1 MVTGWPHVDGNL
13 KRKGKRPLTIVLAL
27 ETSCD
32 ETAVALVAGRL
43 VLANVVASQVASHA
57 PYGGVVPELAARR
70 HVELLPHLV
79 DRAFGEAG
87 ITWTQVKAVAATA
100 TPGLVGALLVG
111 LTTGKTMALLHG
123 KPFLAVHHLEGH
135 LCSAQLTGGPPLKPP
150 FLVLLVSGG
159 HTQLVRVD
167 GPGTYRLCGATV
179 DDAAGEAFDKVARLL
194 GLGYP
199 GGPAIEAVAS
209 RGGDP
214 GRFAFPHGRVRHRG
228 GGYEPYAFSFSGLK
242 TAVLRCIEALQ
253 RQGEPLPVADLAASF
268 QDTVAEVLSSRSV
281 GCALDQGI
289 SQLVVV
295 GGVAANRRLRQ
306 ALEQR
311 CREAGLTVVMAPLAF
326 CGDNAAMIGVAAGQ
340 RLASG
345 CQSPLTIGVSPRLPL
360 QEAKRL
366 YDPQPPF

>member
-1 MVTGWPHVDGNL
+1 MTTCWPHVDDNL
-13 KRKGKRPLTIVLAL
+13 KRRWKQPLTIVLAL

-32 ETAVALVAGRL
+32 ETAVALIDGRR

-79 DRAFGEAG
+79 DQAFAEAG
-87 ITWTQVKAVAATA
+87 IGWGEVNAVAATA

-111 LTTGKTMALLHG
+111 LTAGKTMALLHG

-135 LCSAQLTGGPPLKPP
+135 LCSAQLTGGPPPEPP

-167 GPGTYRLCGATV
+167 GPGVYKLCGATV

-199 GGPAIEAVAS
+199 GGPAIEAVA
-209 RGGDP
+209 GDGDP
-214 GRFAFPHGRVRHRG
+214 QRFAFPQGRVGRTG

-242 TAVLRCIEALQ
+242 TAVLRRIEALQ

-268 QDTVAEVLSSRSV
+268 ESTVATVLSSRSV
-281 GCALDQGI
+281 RCALDQGLP
-289 SQLVVV
+289 QLVVV

-306 ALEQR
+306 ALGQR
-311 CREAGLTVVMAPLAF
+311 CREAGLTLAMAPLAF
-326 CGDNAAMIGVAAGQ
+326 CGDNAAMIGAAAVQ

-345 CQSPLTIGVSPRLPL
+345 CQSPWTIGVSPRLPL
-360 QEAKRL
+360 READCL
-366 YDPQPPF
+366 YGPHPPF

>member
-1 MVTGWPHVDGNL
+1 MTAHEPHAAANL
-13 KRKGKRPLTIVLAL
+13 KGKWKRPLPIVLAL

-32 ETAVALVAGRL
+32 ETAAALVEDRH

-79 DRAFGEAG
+79 DQAFAEAG
-87 ITWTQVKAVAATA
+87 IGWGEVDAVAATA

-135 LCSAQLTGGPPLKPP
+135 LCSAQLTGGPPPEPP

-167 GPGTYRLCGATV
+167 GPGVYRLCCATV

-209 RGGDP
+209 GGDSR
-214 GRFAFPHGRVRHRG
+214 RFAFPQGRVRRRG
-228 GGYEPYAFSFSGLK
+228 GGYEPHAFSFSGLK

-253 RQGEPLPVADLAASF
+253 RQGDPLPVADLAASF
-268 QDTVAEVLSSRSV
+268 EWTVATVLSNRSV
-281 GCALDQGI
+281 NCAMDEGL
-289 SQLVVV
+289 SRLVVV
-295 GGVAANRRLRQ
+295 GGVAANRRLRH
-306 ALEQR
+306 ALEHR
-311 CREAGLTVVMAPLAF
+311 CREAGITLTMAPLAF
-326 CGDNAAMIGVAAGQ
+326 CGDNAAMIAVAAGQ

-345 CQSPLTIGVSPRLPL
+345 CQSPWTIGVSPRLPL
-360 QEAKRL
+360 QEADSL
-366 YDPQPPF
+366 YRPQPPF

>member
-1 MVTGWPHVDGNL
+1 MTCGPHVDDNV
-13 KRKGKRPLTIVLAL
+13 KRTWKRSLTIVLAL

-32 ETAVALVAGRL
+32 ETAVALVDGHQ

-79 DRAFGEAG
+79 DQAFGEAG
-87 ITWTQVKAVAATA
+87 IDWDDVNAVAATA

-111 LTTGKTMALLHG
+111 LTTGKTMALIHG

-135 LCSAQLTGGPPLKPP
+135 LCSAQLTGGPPPPEPP

-167 GPGTYRLCGATV
+167 GPGTYQLCGATV

-194 GLGYP
+194 GLDYP
-199 GGPAIEAVAS
+199 GGPAVEAVAG
-209 RGGDP
+209 GGDP
-214 GRFAFPHGRVRHRG
+214 RRFAFPQGRVGCRG

-242 TAVLRCIEALQ
+242 TAVLRCIEGLQ
-253 RQGEPLPVADLAASF
+253 RRGEPLPVADLAASF
-268 QDTVAEVLSSRSV
+268 EFTVATVLSSRSV
-281 GCALDQGI
+281 CCALDQGL
-289 SQLVVV
+289 SRLVVV

-311 CREAGLTVVMAPLAF
+311 CREEGITLALAPLAF

-345 CQSPLTIGVSPRLPL
+345 CQSPWTIGVSPRLPL
-360 QEAKRL
+360 QEAGCL
-366 YDPQPPF
+366 YSSQPPF

>member
-1 MVTGWPHVDGNL
+1 MALVDGP
-13 KRKGKRPLTIVLAL
+13 R
-27 ETSCD
+27 
-32 ETAVALVAGRL
+32 

-79 DRAFGEAG
+79 DQAFGEAG
-87 ITWTQVKAVAATA
+87 INWAAVDAVAATA

-135 LCSAQLTGGPPLKPP
+135 LCSPQLAGGPPPEPP

-167 GPGTYRLCGATV
+167 GPGNYGLCGATV

-209 RGGDP
+209 GGQP
-214 GRFAFPHGRVRHRG
+214 QRFAFPQGRVSRTG
-228 GGYEPYAFSFSGLK
+228 GGHEPYAFSFSGLK
-242 TAVLRCIEALQ
+242 TSVLRCIQALQ
-253 RQGEPLPVADLAASF
+253 HQGEPLPVADLAASF
-268 QDTVAEVLSSRSV
+268 EHTVATVLSRRSV
-281 GCALDQGI
+281 GCALDQGL

-306 ALEQR
+306 ALEHR
-311 CREAGLTVVMAPLAF
+311 CREEGLTLVMAPLAF
-326 CGDNAAMIGVAAGQ
+326 CGDNGAMIGVAASQ

-360 QEAKRL
+360 QEANCL
-366 YDPQPPF
+366 YGPHPPF

>member
-1 MVTGWPHVDGNL
+1 MALVDG
-13 KRKGKRPLTIVLAL
+13 PQ
-27 ETSCD
+27 
-32 ETAVALVAGRL
+32 

-79 DRAFGEAG
+79 DQAFGEAG
-87 ITWTQVKAVAATA
+87 INWAAVDAVAATA

-111 LTTGKTMALLHG
+111 LTTGKTMALLHA

-135 LCSAQLTGGPPLKPP
+135 LCSSQLAGGPPPEPP

-167 GPGTYRLCGATV
+167 GPGNYGLCGATV

-209 RGGDP
+209 CGQP
-214 GRFAFPHGRVRHRG
+214 QRFAFPQGRVSRIG

-242 TAVLRCIEALQ
+242 TSVLRCIQALQ

-268 QDTVAEVLSSRSV
+268 EHTVATVLSRRSV
-281 GCALDQGI
+281 GCALNQGL

-311 CREAGLTVVMAPLAF
+311 CREEGLTLVMAPLAF
-326 CGDNAAMIGVAAGQ
+326 CGDNGAMIGVAASQ

-345 CQSPLTIGVSPRLPL
+345 YQSPLTIGVSPRLPL
-360 QEAKRL
+360 KEANCL
-366 YDPQPPF
+366 YGPHPPF

>member
-1 MVTGWPHVDGNL
+1 MMTCGPHVANNL
-13 KRKGKRPLTIVLAL
+13 KSKWKRPLTIVLAL

-32 ETAVALVAGRL
+32 ETAAALVEGRH
-43 VLANVVASQVASHA
+43 VLASQVASQVASHA
-57 PYGGVVPELAARR
+57 PYGGVVPELAARQ

-79 DRAFGEAG
+79 DQAFAEAG
-87 ITWTQVKAVAATA
+87 IGWDAVDAIAATA

-123 KPFLAVHHLEGH
+123 KPFLAIHHLEGH
-135 LCSAQLTGGPPLKPP
+135 LCSAQLTGGPPLVSP

-167 GPGTYRLCGATV
+167 GPGAYQLCGATV

-209 RGGDP
+209 SGDP
-214 GRFAFPHGRVRHRG
+214 QRFAFPQGRVSRAG

-242 TAVLRCIEALQ
+242 TAVLRCVEGLQ
-253 RQGEPLPVADLAASF
+253 RQGETLPVADLAASF
-268 QDTVAEVLSSRSV
+268 EATVATVLSRRSV
-281 GCALDQGI
+281 NCAVDQGL

-306 ALEQR
+306 ALEKR
-311 CREAGLTVVMAPLAF
+311 CQEEGLTLVLAPLAF
-326 CGDNAAMIGVAAGQ
+326 CGDNAAMIGVAASQ

-345 CQSPLTIGVSPRLPL
+345 CQSPWTIGVSPRLPL
-360 QEAKRL
+360 HEADSL
-366 YDPQPPF
+366 YGPQPPF

>member
-1 MVTGWPHVDGNL
+1 M
-13 KRKGKRPLTIVLAL
+13 TIVLAL

-32 ETAVALVAGRL
+32 ETAVALVDGRR
-43 VLANVVASQVASHA
+43 VLASQVASQVASHA

-79 DRAFGEAG
+79 DQAFAEAG
-87 ITWTQVKAVAATA
+87 IGWTEVNAVAATA

-123 KPFLAVHHLEGH
+123 KTFLAVHHLEGH
-135 LCSAQLTGGPPLKPP
+135 LCSAQLTGGPPPETP

-167 GPGTYRLCGATV
+167 GPGVYRICGATV

-199 GGPAIEAVAS
+199 GGPAIEAVAGS
-209 RGGDP
+209 GQPR
-214 GRFAFPHGRVRHRG
+214 RFAFPQGRVRRRG

-268 QDTVAEVLSSRSV
+268 EDTVATVLSRRSV
-281 GCALDQGI
+281 GCALDQGL
-289 SQLVVV
+289 SRLVVV

-306 ALEQR
+306 TLEQR
-311 CREAGLTVVMAPLAF
+311 CREEKIDLVMAPLAF
-326 CGDNAAMIGVAAGQ
+326 CGDNAAMIGVAASQ

-345 CQSPLTIGVSPRLPL
+345 CQSPWTIGVSPRLPL
-360 QEAKRL
+360 HEADSL
-366 YDPQPPF
+366 YHPQPPF

>member
-1 MVTGWPHVDGNL
+1 MTDKPHVDYNY
-13 KRKGKRPLTIVLAL
+13 KRKWKRPLAIVLAL

-32 ETAVALVAGRL
+32 ETAVALVDGQQ

-79 DRAFGEAG
+79 DQAFVEAD
-87 ITWTQVKAVAATA
+87 ITWAQVSAVAATA

-135 LCSAQLTGGPPLKPP
+135 LCSAQLTGNSPLETP

-167 GPGTYRLCGATV
+167 SPGAYKLCGGTV

-199 GGPAIEAVAS
+199 GGAAIQKVAA
-209 RGGDP
+209 GGQP
-214 GRFAFPHGRVRHRG
+214 QRFSFPQGRVSRPG

-253 RQGEPLPVADLAASF
+253 RQGEALPVADLAASF
-268 QDTVAEVLSSRSV
+268 ESTMATVLSSRSV
-281 GCALDQGI
+281 QCALDQEL
-289 SQLVVV
+289 SRLVVV

-311 CREAGLTVVMAPLAF
+311 CWKESLTLVMAPLEF
-326 CGDNAAMIGVAAGQ
+326 CGDNAAMIGVAASQ
-340 RLASG
+340 RLVSG
-345 CQSPLTIGVSPRLPL
+345 CQSSLNIGVSPRLPL
-360 QEAKRL
+360 HEANCL
-366 YDPQPPF
+366 YGPHPPF

>member
-1 MVTGWPHVDGNL
+1 MTCWPHVGDNL
-13 KRKGKRPLTIVLAL
+13 KRKRKRSLTIVLAL

-32 ETAVALVAGRL
+32 ETAVALVAGQH

-79 DRAFGEAG
+79 DQAFAQAG
-87 ITWTQVKAVAATA
+87 ISWAEVNAVAATA

-111 LTTGKTMALLHG
+111 LTTGKTMALVHG

-135 LCSAQLTGGPPLKPP
+135 LCSAQLTGGPPLEPP

-159 HTQLVRVD
+159 HTQLVQVD
-167 GPGTYRLCGATV
+167 GPGSYRLWGTTV

-199 GGPAIEAVAS
+199 GGPAVEAVAS
-209 RGGDP
+209 GGDP
-214 GRFAFPHGRVRHRG
+214 QRFAFPQGRVSRTG

-242 TAVLRCIEALQ
+242 TAVLRCIETLQ

-268 QDTVAEVLSSRSV
+268 EFTMATVLSSRSV
-281 GCALDQGI
+281 RCALDQGL

-306 ALEQR
+306 ALER
-311 CREAGLTVVMAPLAF
+311 CCRDGGLRLVMAPLAF
-326 CGDNAAMIGVAAGQ
+326 CGDNAAMIGVAASQ
-340 RLASG
+340 RLASD

-360 QEAKRL
+360 HEAGRL
-366 YDPQPPF
+366 YDPHPPF